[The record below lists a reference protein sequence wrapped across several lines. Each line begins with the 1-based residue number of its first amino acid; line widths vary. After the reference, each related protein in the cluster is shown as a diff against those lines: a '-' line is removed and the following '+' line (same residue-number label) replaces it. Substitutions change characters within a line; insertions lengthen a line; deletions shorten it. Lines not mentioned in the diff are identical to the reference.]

1 MLSMIKVMS
10 IFGTRPEAI
19 KMAPV
24 ISRLSQCSE
33 WCHSVVCVT
42 AQHRN
47 MLDQALD
54 LFRIVP
60 DYDLDI
66 MSQGQNLF
74 DITCHVLQGLKPVLE
89 RERPDLVLVHGD
101 TTTTMAAALASF
113 YCQTPVAHVEAG
125 LRTHNKSA
133 PFPEELNRRVSG
145 VVSDLHFA
153 PTENSRQN
161 LLREGVDDSTVY
173 VTGNTVVD
181 ALLAVSGMIASDSGL
196 LERFNHEYSFLDPA
210 KKLILVTCHRRESF
224 GAGFENISNALAN
237 IAEANPQVEIL
248 YPVHLNPNVQ
258 KPVMEILGRKKL
270 ANVHLIKPVDYLSF
284 AYLMNR
290 SYLIITDSGGVQE
303 EAPSLNKPVLV
314 IRDNTERTEALEAG
328 TVRLVG
334 TDREKIVAEAG
345 QLLSDKSAYQRMA
358 GSSNPYGDG
367 RAAER
372 IVEIIKNVYGK
383 K

>member
-1 MLSMIKVMS
+1 MIKVMS